1 MWKSTSETESLFP
14 GVSTTVQGA
23 RETAIWEGLVLNAE
37 EKEEFHIYQCQ
48 DLLLK
53 HERSTASK
61 SAELSIHLASG
72 QHWGAGLLSAL
83 SHFPLPDSNCLHGVL
98 DVEEPTVSP

>member
-14 GVSTTVQGA
+14 GVSTTIQGA
-23 RETAIWEGLVLNAE
+23 RETAVWEGLVLNAE

-53 HERSTASK
+53 H
-61 SAELSIHLASG
+61 
-72 QHWGAGLLSAL
+72 
-83 SHFPLPDSNCLHGVL
+83 
-98 DVEEPTVSP
+98 

>member
-1 MWKSTSETESLFP
+1 M
-14 GVSTTVQGA
+14 QGA
-23 RETAIWEGLVLNAE
+23 RETAVWEGLVLNAK

-72 QHWGAGLLSAL
+72 AALGSGPAERSVSLSFA
-83 SHFPLPDSNCLHGVL
+83 
-98 DVEEPTVSP
+98 